1 MESLQAVD
9 LTRRFGERIA
19 VDKLS
24 FRVAR
29 GEVLG
34 LLGPNGAGKTTT
46 FSLLAGLL
54 SADSG
59 TMMLDGSPIEPGARE
74 LRARMGVVF
83 QHPSVDPK
91 LTARENLVM
100 GAELYGMRG
109 SEVRERVAWGL
120 DLVGLTDRAGDT
132 VDKFSG
138 GMRRRLELARV
149 LLHRPSILL
158 LDEPTQGLDVAAT
171 RRIWAQ
177 LLELRKRERLTI
189 LLTTHSPEEAE
200 HCDRILVLDKG
211 RTIADGTPDELRAR
225 VGGDM
230 VALTGDDTE
239 ALASEVRAALNVETR
254 VVDETVYFE
263 QVRAHEIVPRLV
275 EALPKGRLRTVSVR
289 AASIGD
295 VFLKLTG
302 KTLDGADEVH

>member
-1 MESLQAVD
+1 MESLEAVD
-9 LTRRFGERIA
+9 LTRRYGERVA
-19 VDKLS
+19 LDRLS

-54 SADSG
+54 AADSG
-59 TMMLDGSPIEPGARE
+59 KMILDGTEIEPGARS

-91 LTARENLVM
+91 LTARENLMM

-109 SEVRERVAWGL
+109 REARERCAWGL

-149 LLHRPSILL
+149 LLHRPEVLL

-211 RTIADGTPDELRAR
+211 RTIADGSPDELRAR

-230 VALTGDDTE
+230 VMLTGDDTE
-239 ALASEVRAALNVETR
+239 ALAREVASAISVETK

-263 QVRAHEIVPRLV
+263 QVRAHEVIPRLV